1 MDDSFFLIFIEDGE
15 PEPDPQQLAEVMR
28 ELAQR
33 RALIHNNIVDYLER
47 CLELE

>member
-1 MDDSFFLIFIEDGE
+1 MDDRFFLIFMREDL

-28 ELAQR
+28 ELGKR
-33 RALIHNNIVDYLER
+33 RALIQNNIVDYLER